1 MNKVFIKNYKGFT
14 EDVITLKDVNFLVG
28 ENSTGK
34 TSLLKLIN
42 ILCSQQFWFGQEFN
56 NSEVELGYF
65 EEIKNKSTSDDFFS
79 IGLDKHEEQKRVVF
93 KFVEERSV
101 PKTHFV
107 KYSNS
112 EYDILIKITKKQI
125 HYRYKE
131 ATESEFK
138 KWCTDFDF
146 PKKYKILDV
155 SFSEIPLFVI
165 FTIIEDRIGSGKQK
179 KSQPISLDTILY
191 KKYLW
196 LAPIRAKAKRI
207 YESYVTKFSPEGE
220 HIPAIIRN
228 LLTNT
233 SKNERSKILRI
244 LNEFGRDSNL
254 FDEILVR
261 NYSSSSSSPFEILI
275 KYQDNTIKLPNVGYG
290 VSQALPIIIEILSSK
305 ETTFSIQ
312 QPEVHLHPKAQAAL
326 GSFLFNSVAKD
337 NNNFII
343 ETHSDYTINR
353 FRYSLSKKERKDINA
368 QIIFFERTKKGNTI
382 KHLNIDSDGSFSSK
396 VPDAYRDFY
405 IDEELKMLEL

>member
-1 MNKVFIKNYKGFT
+1 
-14 EDVITLKDVNFLVG
+14 
-28 ENSTGK
+28 
-34 TSLLKLIN
+34 
-42 ILCSQQFWFGQEFN
+42 
-56 NSEVELGYF
+56 
-65 EEIKNKSTSDDFFS
+65 
-79 IGLDKHEEQKRVVF
+79 VF
-93 KFVEERSV
+93 KFVEESSV
-101 PKTHFV
+101 PKTQFV
-107 KYSNS
+107 KYSNNK
-112 EYDILIKITKKQI
+112 YDILIKITNKQI

-131 ATESEFK
+131 ATDSEFR

-146 PKKYKILDV
+146 PKKYRILDV
-155 SFSEIPLFVI
+155 RYSEIPLFVI
-165 FTIIEDRIGSGKQK
+165 FTIIEDRIGSGKRI

-191 KKYLW
+191 EKYLW

-207 YESYVTKFSPEGE
+207 YESYVTKFSPEGD

-233 SKNERSKILRI
+233 SKSEQSKILKI
-244 LNEFGRDSNL
+244 LTEFGRDSNL

-305 ETTFSIQ
+305 KTTFSIQ
-312 QPEVHLHPKAQAAL
+312 QPEVHLHPKAQAAF
-326 GSFLFNSVAKD
+326 GSFLFNSVIKD
-337 NNNFII
+337 GNNFII

-353 FRYSLSKKERKDINA
+353 FRYNLNKKEKKGINA
-368 QIIFFERTKKGNTI
+368 QIIFFERTKQGNKI
-382 KHLNIDSDGSFSSK
+382 KHLNIDTDGSFSSK
-396 VPDAYRDFY
+396 VPDSYRDFY